1 MDNKKN
7 KTIKVKKDSGEE
19 VEIVIKKPTSSLLT
33 KANRV
38 GVKVWT
44 EAVRDGL
51 FTKLTLLDF
60 MYKNGLWDEEKDSI
74 QNSLTQQINQLEKE
88 LALGVGKN
96 GSLKVSEGK
105 EKAILLRALRIRL
118 RDLIAEKIA
127 LEANTAEGL
136 SDNSKFNFLVA
147 NSTFYTNGEK
157 VFSSLTDYEENADDE
172 IAFSAASAMG
182 EMIYGLD
189 SSYEENLPE
198 NQFLLKFNLVN
209 SDLALIDNSGN
220 TVDIDGT
227 RVNDLGWLV
236 NKDGHRIDRDGNLL
250 SEKGQLLLQANYEN
264 DLDTS
269 GITETPATKPKA
281 KARKKPVVKKQEPTE
296 TV

>member
-1 MDNKKN
+1 MEKTKKI
-7 KTIKVKKDSGEE
+7 TVKKENGEE
-19 VEIVIKKPTSSLLT
+19 VEILIKKPTSSLLT
-33 KANRV
+33 KANHL

-60 MYKNGLWDEEKDSI
+60 MYKNGIWDNEKDLRQSE
-74 QNSLTQQINQLEKE
+74 LTEHIHTLEKE
-88 LALGVGKN
+88 LALGSGANGK
-96 GSLKVSEGK
+96 LKVSEGK

-118 RDLIAEKIA
+118 RDLISEKIS

-136 SDNSKFNFLVA
+136 SDNKKFNFLVA
-147 NSTFYTNGEK
+147 NSTFYVSGDK
-157 VFSSLTDYEENADDE
+157 VFANLDEYENSTEE
-172 IAFSAASAMG
+172 ELAFAAATAMG
-182 EMIYGLD
+182 EMLYGLD
-189 SSYEENLPE
+189 PSYEENLPE

-227 RVNDLGWLV
+227 IVNDLGWLI

-250 SEKGQLLLQANYEN
+250 SDNGQLLLQADYEN
-264 DLDTS
+264 DLAVDENQDKNS
-269 GITETPATKPKA
+269 IQSKPKTR
-281 KARKKPVVKKQEPTE
+281 RKTTKKKTE
-296 TV
+296 EVAAS